1 MLALCNNIFQLAKVD
16 MTYSNNNLIQPP
28 TFGQKMI
35 EYPPERN
42 IYEIILRINT
52 TVCWLGCQTINGQ
65 HPINTNQFR
74 HTYLTMI

>member
-16 MTYSNNNLIQPP
+16 MTYSNAILIQLSILGPR
-28 TFGQKMI
+28 MV

-52 TVCWLGCQTINGQ
+52 TVCWLRCQKINAQ

-74 HTYLTMI
+74 HTYLTTI